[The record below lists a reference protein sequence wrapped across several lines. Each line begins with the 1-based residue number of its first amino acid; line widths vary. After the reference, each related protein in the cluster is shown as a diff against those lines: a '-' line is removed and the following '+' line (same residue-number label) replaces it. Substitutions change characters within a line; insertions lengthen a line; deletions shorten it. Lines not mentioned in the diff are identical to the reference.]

1 MNQKDALR
9 RLEDLEAQNRQRD
22 LRPLLESLA
31 AETGVSAD
39 DILSEAERLR
49 TTYGTD
55 PMAIESGIA
64 WETGATLEEIRVEA
78 EHVMGGA

>member
-1 MNQKDALR
+1 MNQKEALR
-9 RLEDLEAQNRQRD
+9 RLEELEAQNRRRD
-22 LRPLLESLA
+22 LEPMLESLSA
-31 AETGVSAD
+31 QTGVSVD
-39 DILSEAERLR
+39 DILAEAERLR